1 MRALTFSGAV
11 TLSSATFGVSLVSVF
26 VAGFTSDEEVLASF
40 DEAVTTSEAGAG
52 VLATSSALTGPAKA
66 VKRAKLVAIATEPTP
81 FFNRR
86 IA

>member
-1 MRALTFSGAV
+1 MTALTFLGAV

-26 VAGFTSDEEVLASF
+26 VAGFTSDEELTSSL
-40 DEAVTTSEAGAG
+40 EGLVTTSEACAG
-52 VLATSSALTGPAKA
+52 VLMASSALTGPAKA
-66 VKRAKLVAIATEPTP
+66 VNKAKLVAIATEPTP

>member
-26 VAGFTSDEEVLASF
+26 AAGFTSDEEMLASF
-40 DEAVTTSEAGAG
+40 DGVATTSEAVAG
-52 VLATSSALTGPAKA
+52 GLTTSSALTGPAKA

>member
-1 MRALTFSGAV
+1 MSALTFPGVV

-26 VAGFTSDEEVLASF
+26 EAGFTSDEEVLASL
-40 DEAVTTSEAGAG
+40 EGAVSTSEADAG
-52 VLATSSALTGPAKA
+52 ELTTSSALTGPAKA
-66 VKRAKLVAIATEPTP
+66 VNKAKLVAIATEPTP